1 VLLPVTVPERD
12 GLPLGLICRVLGP
25 SCAPATYSGAH
36 SRCGKK
42 AAEVV
47 AVASRDQG
55 ECRES
60 TPRSSW
66 RIRYALGLVSQGS
79 ARPIS
84 TVDSS
89 PYSPFFG
96 AEPASS
102 PPALLHYLRDP
113 RQAPRVL
120 GLELLQDLICSELGV
135 PLPNR
140 AYPDPVKLR
149 PKNRSWLRQF
159 LRAWRRELEWAERG
173 EKIQRNLGGKRRVRS

>member
-1 VLLPVTVPERD
+1 LR
-12 GLPLGLICRVLGP
+12 
-25 SCAPATYSGAH
+25 
-36 SRCGKK
+36 
-42 AAEVV
+42 AETKGS
-47 AVASRDQG
+47 A
-55 ECRES
+55 ENPHRES
-60 TPRSSW
+60 SW
-66 RIRYALGLVSQGS
+66 QIRHALGLVSQGS

-120 GLELLQDLICSELGV
+120 GLELLQDLFCSELGV
-135 PLPNR
+135 LLPNR
-140 AYPDPVKLR
+140 AYPDPVKLHT
-149 PKNRSWLRQF
+149 KNRSWLRQF